1 LSAGGLI
8 AEALL
13 ELEQGAWKVGHRGYR
28 QRLRSCFVL
37 TRTHLRGYNILRSR
51 TQRDKPSAGKELLY
65 SVVC

>member
-28 QRLRSCFVL
+28 QRLCS
-37 TRTHLRGYNILRSR
+37 
-51 TQRDKPSAGKELLY
+51 
-65 SVVC
+65 